1 MVLAE
6 AIGTMASAATR
17 TKARIEI
24 FKLSLR
30 TKKSPPGAK
39 SLYRSNTYLLARR
52 MPIVMWKV
60 TKVKLLIFRDLR
72 TITQARN
79 QTNHPQA
86 AKSCTYCDGRVRH
99 FTSRYGTKVVG

>member
-6 AIGTMASAATR
+6 AKGTMASAATR

-24 FKLSLR
+24 FKPSLR
-30 TKKSPPGAK
+30 TKKSHPGAE
-39 SLYRSNTYLLARR
+39 SLYCSNTYLLARR
-52 MPIVMWKV
+52 MPIVMWSV

-79 QTNHPQA
+79 HTNHPQA

-99 FTSRYGTKVVG
+99 FHADMARKL

>member
-6 AIGTMASAATR
+6 AMGTMARAATR

-39 SLYRSNTYLLARR
+39 SLYRSNTYLMARR
-52 MPIVMWKV
+52 MPIVMWRV
-60 TKVKLLIFRDLR
+60 TKVKLLIFRGLR
-72 TITQARN
+72 TMRLAWN
-79 QTNHPQA
+79 HPDHPQA

-99 FTSRYGTKVVG
+99 